1 MKLTIALLLLMPCW
15 AWACLPF
22 NQPDVST
29 RAVRVATPAGEAY
42 GYLCKVATNKT
53 TRQDLWVPETF
64 AVLNKHRDPAKFV
77 VASARAAAS
86 AVPEVAYAEVR
97 AGSVSPASGS
107 MDEYEF
113 KRLHHLACVEA
124 AKLGP
129 ANSMPVTCEAAPT
142 PPVVRWVVAKAAAN
156 ASPTG
161 VPVGQRHALHVE
173 QRPRCAGHAMQSGG
187 GQARRRHRLL
197 RRERPH
203 RSGGGVREAVM
214 PARRGVV
221 ADHEAMENAIDP
233 LHVERVLPDYTWPWR
248 MPLDALRRLV
258 ERESQRAIQEA
269 NNSHLRTP

>member
-1 MKLTIALLLLMPCW
+1 MKLIALLLLMPCW

-29 RAVRVATPAGEAY
+29 LAVRVTTPAGEAY
-42 GYLCKVATNKT
+42 GYLCKVGTNKT
-53 TRQDLWVPETF
+53 TRQVLWVPETF
-64 AVLNKHRDPAKFV
+64 ATLNKHRDPAKFV

-86 AVPEVAYAEVR
+86 AVPEAAYAEVR
-97 AGSVSPASGS
+97 AGSVKPAPGS

-161 VPVGQRHALHVE
+161 TRPAFPWANGTRSTLSNGRVAQDTPCNPAVG
-173 QRPRCAGHAMQSGG
+173 
-187 GQARRRHRLL
+187 RL
-197 RRERPH
+197 EGATAYH
-203 RSGGGVREAVM
+203 GVNGRTDQVAVCV
-214 PARRGVV
+214 R
-221 ADHEAMENAIDP
+221 
-233 LHVERVLPDYTWPWR
+233 
-248 MPLDALRRLV
+248 
-258 ERESQRAIQEA
+258 Q
-269 NNSHLRTP
+269 